1 MVSARIFSKSSNQT
15 CSGCQCYIVAEK
27 FLRHLLTYPIP
38 VGLQSTDICVPF
50 STLKIQKGMDTPDRI
65 VVYATYENSL
75 EASLAKSKL
84 DAYGI
89 PCFLT
94 DEHMA
99 GLYPIHNTRLSVRL
113 HLFEKDR
120 EQAQAVLTETGI
132 G

>member
-1 MVSARIFSKSSNQT
+1 
-15 CSGCQCYIVAEK
+15 
-27 FLRHLLTYPIP
+27 
-38 VGLQSTDICVPF
+38 
-50 STLKIQKGMDTPDRI
+50 MDTPDRI